1 MLLLKCSPVA
11 GDAKSVE
18 VWTRLKCVGA
28 KLSLLLDL
36 KFVGVLFHLMMIVH
50 ANAFQDH
57 SLETSIVN
65 FLIRY
70 WLLLFYTLQK
80 EVHAV
85 LKRYGVTWVLV
96 EAQRLQSFVLSI
108 VVINVLQVV
117 LIDQVTLNQVV
128 QLNVVLVYIFS
139 Q

>member
-11 GDAKSVE
+11 GDAKAVE
-18 VWTRLKCVGA
+18 VLARLKCVGA

-36 KFVGVLFHLMMIVH
+36 KFVGVLFHLMMSVD

-85 LKRYGVTWVLV
+85 LKRYGVTWILV

-117 LIDQVTLNQVV
+117 LID
-128 QLNVVLVYIFS
+128 
-139 Q
+139 